1 MLAAITEH
9 NRRPRAR
16 ERRPQMATSSPYAF
30 GHSPAETERLQRQG
44 TLFNP
49 STRHF
54 LASAGIGAGM
64 KVLDVG
70 SGAGDVALLV
80 ADLVG
85 AHGAVV
91 GVERDPGILRTA
103 GDRARA
109 AGLAH
114 VSFVVG
120 DVGAVG

>member
-1 MLAAITEH
+1 
-9 NRRPRAR
+9 
-16 ERRPQMATSSPYAF
+16 MANPSPYAF
-30 GHSPAETERLQRQG
+30 GHSQAETERLRRQG

-54 LASAGIGAGM
+54 LATAGIGAGM

-85 AHGAVV
+85 PQGAVI
-91 GVERDPGILRTA
+91 GVEQDPGVLRTA
-103 GDRARA
+103 RDRAGA
-109 AGLAH
+109 AGLAQ
-114 VSFVVG
+114 VSFVA
-120 DVGAVG
+120 GA